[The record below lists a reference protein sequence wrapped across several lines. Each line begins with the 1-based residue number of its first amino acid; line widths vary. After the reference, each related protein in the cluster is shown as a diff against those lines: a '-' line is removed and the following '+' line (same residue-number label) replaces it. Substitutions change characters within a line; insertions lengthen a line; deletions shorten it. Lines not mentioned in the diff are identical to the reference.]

1 MSELLEIA
9 AVRLMDEKSDVLS
22 LRQQIDELRTEI
34 STKTFDYKKMQV
46 ELENDQHSLAI
57 LEDRITEVMS
67 SDKAIEMQEKSDREW
82 MQMFKEDNMR
92 KVRRGWP
99 RWMDDDE
106 EIAAYMPSITTV
118 KERNSLLDN
127 LNPTQTKM
135 AWVALKYPEEDW
147 SKWLKREVII

>member
-9 AVRLMDEKSDVLS
+9 AIRLMDEKSDVLS

-82 MQMFKEDNMR
+82 MIYFRDDNIA
-92 KVRRGWP
+92 KIERGWSK
-99 RWMDDDE
+99 WMHEDDKT
-106 EIAAYMPSITTV
+106 AAYLPSIDNV
-118 KERNSLLDN
+118 KKRTALLDG
-127 LNPTQTKM
+127 LNPKETHM
-135 AWVALKYPEEDW
+135 AWIALKFPEEDW
-147 SKWLKREVII
+147 PSWLKREVVI